1 METNSTNKCSC
12 PCESCFVFHHCGSK
26 DCHLMSQ
33 IKCPHG
39 VWGRGCSV
47 CFNENERFDHP
58 VTQSKEWRNIESV
71 AMNIFY
77 QLDDDS
83 GASVDF
89 RQANNDKRIDFVMQ
103 LICKT
108 LRTELESLL
117 QEIGYITA
125 KPIGAGRP
133 LTKENQAYNLALSTM
148 REVISKRIQQYGGQ

>member
-1 METNSTNKCSC
+1 MLETNSTNKCPLPKCSHNTNRRDLDK
-12 PCESCFVFHHCGSK
+12 PCSISYP
-26 DCHLMSQ
+26 M
-33 IKCPHG
+33 
-39 VWGRGCSV
+39 
-47 CFNENERFDHP
+47 
-58 VTQSKEWRNIESV
+58 TQSKEWRNIESV
-71 AMNIFY
+71 AMNIVY

-83 GASVDF
+83 GASVEF
-89 RQANNDKRIDFVMQ
+89 RQTNNDKRIDFVMQ